1 MQNDRARYKAGSK
14 GGIWEHLRCR
24 DSISQIRAHH
34 NGGMLCPCGY
44 SYSVNKAVGCKKQ
57 SSYQLTPYHITHVR
71 YGSVRGSAI
80 APRSIHHFIL
90 HLRGRV
96 PTIISSQRC
105 LPERHA
111 AVPVLL
117 SVQGSCSASRHCGAQ
132 TTDAAVRRATSA
144 ARERVASA
152 PAFARANAS
161 GGTGADGSA
170 T

>member
-1 MQNDRARYKAGSK
+1 MTGHGTKLGRKAVFV
-14 GGIWEHLRCR
+14 WEHLRCR

-57 SSYQLTPYHITHVR
+57 SSYQLSHHTCALWF
-71 YGSVRGSAI
+71 GSRLGHR
-80 APRSIHHFIL
+80 PSIHEIHHSIL

-117 SVQGSCSASRHCGAQ
+117 SVQGSCSASRRCGAQ

>member
-1 MQNDRARYKAGSK
+1 MTGHGTKLGRKAVFGNICDVEIVSVRS
-14 GGIWEHLRCR
+14 EHTTMVACCVRRVRLFVQR
-24 DSISQIRAHH
+24 
-34 NGGMLCPCGY
+34 
-44 SYSVNKAVGCKKQ
+44 KAVGCKKQ
-57 SSYQLTPYHITHVR
+57 SSYQLSHHTCALCLWF
-71 YGSVRGSAI
+71 GSRLGHR
-80 APRSIHHFIL
+80 PSIHHSIL

-117 SVQGSCSASRHCGAQ
+117 SVQGSCSASRRCGAQ